1 MPSWFRSIGW
11 SITSHISHPYLSD
24 LPVEVQFASEVW
36 EHLPRLTLGTLW
48 NPLIRPQQD
57 LQCLSILNQIGIV
70 NPPTPLA
77 VQGVL
82 GAGQAGIIVS
92 QSSHRNQFIAL
103 LGRGVVLFR
112 GKTSYASRAMG
123 ESVLEVHFWTI
134 SARTQTSQKRTPTM
148 LKNPLDQQRITSIIA
163 KKQAST
169 QGHQT
174 IKLALT

>member
-1 MPSWFRSIGW
+1 MSIK
-11 SITSHISHPYLSD
+11 
-24 LPVEVQFASEVW
+24 ASKKEY
-36 EHLPRLTLGTLW
+36 EHK
-48 NPLIRPQQD
+48 
-57 LQCLSILNQIGIV
+57 

-103 LGRGVVLFR
+103 LGGEPLFLFR

-134 SARTQTSQKRTPTM
+134 SARTQTSQKTDTHDVENPSWPATHNQHYWRYIFGLFLQEPKQAKKRTPTM
-148 LKNPLDQQRITSIIA
+148 LKNPPDQQRITSIIA
-163 KKQAST
+163 KKHVAST

-174 IKLALT
+174 IKLALTWCNVD